1 MQSRLK
7 LICMFFL
14 LFSIS
19 IHAQVTIR
27 GTVIS
32 AEDQQPLPGVSV
44 LIKGTTHGTVTDID
58 GNYTLDAAQGNVLVF
73 TFVGFVPQ
81 EHSVSGQGTI
91 NVILNTDTYLMEE
104 VIVMGY

>member
-1 MQSRLK
+1 MQSKLK

-27 GTVIS
+27 GTVVS

-44 LIKGTTHGTVTDID
+44 LVKGTTNGTVTDID
-58 GNYTLDAAQGNVLVF
+58 GNYTIETATGNVLVF
-73 TFVGFVPQ
+73 TFVGFVPDRK
-81 EHSVSGQGTI
+81 STR
-91 NVILNTDTYLMEE
+91 LNSSHVRISYA
-104 VIVMGY
+104 VFC